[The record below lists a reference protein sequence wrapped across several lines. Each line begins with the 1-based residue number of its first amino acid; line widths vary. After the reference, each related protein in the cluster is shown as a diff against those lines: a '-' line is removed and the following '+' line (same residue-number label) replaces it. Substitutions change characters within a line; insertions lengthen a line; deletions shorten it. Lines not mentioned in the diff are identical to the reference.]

1 VLSHEYDLLI
11 NYISIIKLKEKFD
24 IKAIFIVKKYAKW
37 NSNVLLCLIP
47 YISRTSTNILTR
59 RNVVLLRS
67 CLESLELI
75 VS

>member
-37 NSNVLLCLIP
+37 NSNVLLWLRASPRVPVIFSLKLIF
-47 YISRTSTNILTR
+47 
-59 RNVVLLRS
+59 
-67 CLESLELI
+67 EGSLNKI
-75 VS
+75 GA